1 MSFEQEERYIVV
13 KLKRLGSEEEAAL
26 REFLQS
32 YQIDTEQCVVVE
44 HDWGPIYDETWD
56 AVKRLAEGRQS
67 IASERDEAQ
76 AEANNRHDAKVVAD
90 ALEVLLPIA
99 KHGNSPYM
107 IETLEGN
114 IDHLRKKAGK
124 DNDAAAAK
132 VEESAAPET
141 GSVPNLTRLKARWQ
155 AEALESASMQY
166 DSDSLPRF
174 WLQKEAAEIR
184 RQAEEA

>member
-114 IDHLRKKAGK
+114 IDHLRKKVA
-124 DNDAAAAK
+124 DAAAAK

-166 DSDSLPRF
+166 DPDSLHRN
-174 WLQKEAAEIR
+174 WLREEAAEIR
-184 RQAEEA
+184 RQAEDD

>member
-67 IASERDEAQ
+67 IASERDEAF
-76 AEANNRHDAKVVAD
+76 AEV
-90 ALEVLLPIA
+90 
-99 KHGNSPYM
+99 
-107 IETLEGN
+107 
-114 IDHLRKKAGK
+114 
-124 DNDAAAAK
+124 
-132 VEESAAPET
+132 
-141 GSVPNLTRLKARWQ
+141 KARWQ
-155 AEALESASMQY
+155 AEALELLSLQRPPGSMQ
-166 DSDSLPRF
+166 RA
-174 WLQKEAAEIR
+174 WLQEEAAEIR
-184 RQAEEA
+184 RQCEEN